1 MYNTNI
7 WAHWVIWLSEGLVF
21 LKNKIGKNTY
31 LLRENNKKSSA
42 NRKTKQE
49 LVHVWF
55 EICLLC
61 QTFVLCSISWVG
73 AASNVHIMS
82 LFAQISDYYIGLSR
96 LGSLDHNPCIREKSK
111 LPSNL
116 LKHDDSSVLNY
127 YSKIVNQCPPVFQLL
142 EVGGLHYPYSP
153 YTRNSGVKLWKKR

>member
-1 MYNTNI
+1 MYDLKY
-7 WAHWVIWLSEGLVF
+7 AYCVKHSSYVVSVGLVQPAMF
-21 LKNKIGKNTY
+21 ISCPY
-31 LLRENNKKSSA
+31 LLKSLI
-42 NRKTKQE
+42 T
-49 LVHVWF
+49 
-55 EICLLC
+55 
-61 QTFVLCSISWVG
+61 
-73 AASNVHIMS
+73 
-82 LFAQISDYYIGLSR
+82 YYIGLRR

-153 YTRNSGVKLWKKR
+153 YTRNSGVKL